1 MPKASKVSRHYHN
14 MGAIRLYYGV
24 PPASQLISDFLKSS
38 WATPDDDRAREIL
51 LAMTV
56 GQKNRS
62 RGYAELSALAG
73 KGSML
78 AAYVLAVRDYGDPR
92 GAGYARAAQTLEE
105 LADRNFWPA
114 MYQLVGSWT
123 TKDLQS
129 SLEESGQR
137 IRTLASYARKGS
149 IFAVILLGQ
158 AYLEG
163 RFRAGRNQVDVLL
176 VQLLEGVRLRSWECL
191 RILISIYTT
200 VLPEELSHD
209 FLEPAIEMLRL
220 AALAGMT
227 DAMSLLAK
235 QYQTGRILPRN
246 IDRSLFWYRKAWL
259 AGSLDAGCTY
269 ARMLLDCAESDAE
282 IDEARRIL
290 EYGCSQMHA
299 ASHVGLAEYF
309 LKVLPDDK
317 DHVTFIRLIQTAARL
332 GDPSLYARYLYEG
345 MRDGGGQE
353 ETNGFNDPCMRTP
366 EAVFMNVMGTIL
378 AHARKKPVPRPT
390 GSTLRRLE
398 ALANEGF
405 VPACDTLAE
414 INHFGLYGYNRDS
427 ARASHWLAHG
437 RQLHSLRCWT
447 LHTLIELERAMDGR
461 TPRHVLDNL
470 LSRLHTLGDYD
481 DMLAQ
486 AAVACQIA
494 MLDSPD
500 ADKAYRNELKDK
512 GHFVMETPAKIL
524 SEIIMKAGHTG
535 DLAALAY
542 IGLQFGS
549 AYGCVMHKTLASLVG
564 QYLGLGDWLN
574 CRHIA
579 QFCRTTQH
587 AYIDPATFRRRAE
600 EVYGR
605 ERTTGE
611 TETGARV
618 REKASPRKSGR
629 PGRKG

>member
-56 GQKNRS
+56 GQKDRS
-62 RGYAELSALAG
+62 RGHAELSALAG

-200 VLPEELSHD
+200 VLPEELAHD

-345 MRDGGGQE
+345 MRDGESQE
-353 ETNGFNDPCMRTP
+353 GTNGFNDPCMRTP

-427 ARASHWLAHG
+427 ARARHWLAHG

-461 TPRHVLDNL
+461 TPGHVLDNL

-587 AYIDPATFRRRAE
+587 AYIDPAPFRRRAE

-611 TETGARV
+611 TETGTRAR
-618 REKASPRKSGR
+618 EMASPRKSGR
-629 PGRKG
+629 PGRYG

>member
-1 MPKASKVSRHYHN
+1 M
-14 MGAIRLYYGV
+14 
-24 PPASQLISDFLKSS
+24 
-38 WATPDDDRAREIL
+38 RA
-51 LAMTV
+51 
-56 GQKNRS
+56 G
-62 RGYAELSALAG
+62 
-73 KGSML
+73 
-78 AAYVLAVRDYGDPR
+78 
-92 GAGYARAAQTLEE
+92 
-105 LADRNFWPA
+105 
-114 MYQLVGSWT
+114 
-123 TKDLQS
+123 
-129 SLEESGQR
+129 SGQ
-137 IRTLASYARKGS
+137 
-149 IFAVILLGQ
+149 
-158 AYLEG
+158 
-163 RFRAGRNQVDVLL
+163 
-176 VQLLEGVRLRSWECL
+176 
-191 RILISIYTT
+191 
-200 VLPEELSHD
+200 
-209 FLEPAIEMLRL
+209 PAIEMLRL

-317 DHVTFIRLIQTAARL
+317 DHATFIRLIQTAARL

-345 MRDGGGQE
+345 MRDGEGQE
-353 ETNGFNDPCMRTP
+353 ETNGFNNPCMRTP

-461 TPRHVLDNL
+461 TPGHVLDNL

-587 AYIDPATFRRRAE
+587 AYIDPAPFRRRAE

-611 TETGARV
+611 TETGTRAR
-618 REKASPRKSGR
+618 EMASPRKSGR
-629 PGRKG
+629 PGRQG